1 MIKNKAFLIMEDGTK
16 FVGKS
21 IGINGIV
28 IGEVV
33 FNTSMTG
40 YQEILTDPSY
50 YKQILIFTYPHIGNV
65 GINKEDEESSK
76 IYLKGLVIHNLS
88 KISSNYRSQNTLD
101 IYLKKKNVVAISD
114 IDTRQLTRLLRNKK
128 INIGCII
135 TTNIVNINLQYFINK
150 MKQFSN
156 LQELDLVKEITTNRN
171 YSWIKGNT
179 NYKIIKKNI
188 KKKSLLPM
196 NIIAFDFGI
205 KKNILN
211 ILVDLGCHVTV
222 VSAHTD
228 FKKII
233 DFNPDGIFLSN
244 GPGNPELCFYAIYS
258 VKQLLKTNIPIF
270 GICLGHQILALASGA
285 KTKKMFLGHHG
296 SNHPVKDIKTNKI
309 FITTQNHGF
318 TVDINS
324 IPVNLKITHKSLFD
338 NTIQGIHRID
348 KPAFGFQGHPEAS
361 PGSHDASIL
370 FDYFIELIQKYCLE
384 KYERL

>member
-1 MIKNKAFLIMEDGTK
+1 MNNKALLIMEDGTK
-16 FVGKS
+16 FFGKS
-21 IGINGIV
+21 IGVNGIV

-50 YKQILIFTYPHIGNV
+50 YKQILVFTYPHIGNIGV
-65 GINKEDEESSK
+65 NKEDEESSK
-76 IYLKGLVIHNLS
+76 IYLKGLIIHNLS
-88 KISSNYRSQNTLD
+88 IISSNYRSQNTLD
-101 IYLKKKNVVAISD
+101 VYLKKKNVVAISD

-135 TTNIVNINLQYFINK
+135 TNIENVDFQYIMNK
-150 MKQFSN
+150 MKHFSN
-156 LQELDLVKEITTNRN
+156 LQELNLVKEITTNNN

-179 NYKIIKKNI
+179 NYQTIKKNI

-196 NIIAFDFGI
+196 NIIAYDFGI

-211 ILVDLGCHVTV
+211 ILVDRGCHVTV
-222 VSAHTD
+222 ISAYTS

-233 DFNPDGIFLSN
+233 NLNPDGIFLSN
-244 GPGNPELCFYAIYS
+244 GPGNPESCFYAISS
-258 VKQLLKTNIPIF
+258 VKQLLKINIPIF

-285 KTKKMFLGHHG
+285 KTKKMVLGHHG
-296 SNHPVKDIKTNKI
+296 SNHPVKNLKTNKI

-318 TVDINS
+318 TVDTNNLPI
-324 IPVNLKITHKSLFD
+324 NLKITHKSLFD

-361 PGSHDASIL
+361 PGPHDISIL
-370 FDYFIELIQKYCLE
+370 FDYFIELIQQYCLE
-384 KYERL
+384 KYKRL